1 MYLWQLKKYRV
12 RNKQAENS
20 LQKRLDVLRMKE
32 RNRKIYVSRLM
43 GYKQY
48 ILYLEENND

>member
-1 MYLWQLKKYRV
+1 MYRWELKKYRR

-20 LQKRLDVLRMKE
+20 LMKRLDVLRMKE
-32 RNRKIYVSRLM
+32 RNRRIYVNRM
-43 GYKQY
+43 IGYEKY